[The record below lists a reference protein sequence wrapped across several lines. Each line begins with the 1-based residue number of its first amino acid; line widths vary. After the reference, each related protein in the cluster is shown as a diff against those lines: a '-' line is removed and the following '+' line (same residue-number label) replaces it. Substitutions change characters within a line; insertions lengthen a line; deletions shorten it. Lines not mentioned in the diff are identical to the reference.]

1 MPKLIKERCGYC
13 GGCASVCP
21 KNVITVLEADRTVD
35 DTGCN
40 KCNACVLVCPAKAL
54 VKG

>member
-1 MPKLIKERCGYC
+1 MPKFLKERCGYC
-13 GGCASVCP
+13 GGCAGVCP
-21 KNVITVLEADRTVD
+21 KNVITVLEADRRVD
-35 DTGCN
+35 EAGCN